1 MIRIFPRKNGWGTAG
16 TFCPIVSPPYNSSMG
31 AVRSAG
37 PDSGPHMNMGSI
49 RPSKSATLRW
59 GAFLVAGLYIA
70 GTGPSAIALQP
81 GGVEGICIPVQ
92 SPLSSQSVEWIRQQ
106 LNDARKSSVRPPAKI
121 VFDFN
126 PDDKDAHSPSFAA
139 SYELA
144 KLISTINDVPTIA
157 FVHGKVTGHLVFPVL
172 MCQDVVLSRSASIGE
187 VTEPGQTLDVD
198 HADLY
203 SKLIEPRRR
212 SHMAAIRKMFDVNIE
227 LLRGKDKTGGVILV
241 EASKKAKAEADGIV
255 FADPRPIPF
264 APRGKLGLYSAQQ
277 AEDLGISRTRAENLV
292 EVAEVF
298 GINPKGLRPLT
309 TSDRPPLGFKYTL
322 RGEIDYG
329 KKESLLRSL
338 RDVVRQKGTI
348 VFLQLEC
355 GGGDLN
361 AARDLAA
368 ELQNLQQPGEDTL
381 RIVAFV
387 PDNAPDTAT
396 VIALGCSDIVM
407 SRRKDA
413 RAGADISPEATIGD
427 FEAYLG
433 RGKEQG
439 DTRELIATSLTKLAE
454 EQHYSTVLVR
464 GMVDPTIGIVWVRK
478 ANDASIRRVMTME
491 EFEGDKA
498 NWVQDK
504 VIKPKGTLLKLTA
517 TEAEQLGI
525 ARFVVDGRD
534 VGEVAVKYGLEPTKL
549 REATPGS
556 LDQFAAFLRIPAVTV
571 LLVLIG
577 FTGLILE
584 LKVPGATVPGIVAAL
599 SFILLFWA
607 HTQFSG
613 QVAVLAGS
621 IFVLGLVLILLE
633 VFVVPGFGAPGVLG
647 ILFMLSGLALATM
660 DSIPTTASGWG
671 TFGIRSSQFLFSM
684 IGSVGL
690 AFLIARFLPNIPY
703 ANRMM
708 LMPPADKTDPITE
721 LKETVAGA
729 AQAMELIGAVGTAV
743 TVLRPAG
750 NVRFGDQFVDVVADG
765 GYIPAGARVKVVLVE
780 GNRIVVKEV

>member
-1 MIRIFPRKNGWGTAG
+1 
-16 TFCPIVSPPYNSSMG
+16 
-31 AVRSAG
+31 
-37 PDSGPHMNMGSI
+37 MNIGSI
-49 RPSKSATLRW
+49 RPSDSATLRM
-59 GAFLVAGLYIA
+59 GAFLVAVFWTA
-70 GTGPSAIALQP
+70 VTGSAAMARQP
-81 GGVEGICIPVQ
+81 GGAEGICIPVQ
-92 SPLSSQSVEWIRQQ
+92 SPISSHSVDRIKQ
-106 LNDARKSSVRPPAKI
+106 LLKTARESGVRPPAKI
-121 VFDFN
+121 VFDFH
-126 PDDKDAHSPSFAA
+126 PDDKDAHSSSFAA
-139 SYELA
+139 SYDLA
-144 KLISTINDVPTIA
+144 LQIAKINDVPTIA
-157 FVHGKVTGHLVFPVL
+157 FVHGKVTGQLVFPVL
-172 MCQDVVLSRSASIGE
+172 CCQDVVMSRSASIGE
-187 VTEPGQTLDVD
+187 VMEQGETLDVN
-198 HADLY
+198 HADTY

-212 SHMAAIRKMFDVNIE
+212 SHMAAIRKMYDASIE
-227 LLRGKDKTGGVILV
+227 LLRGKDKTGGILLV
-241 EASKKAKAEADGIV
+241 EASKKAKAETDGIV

-292 EVAEVF
+292 ELAELF
-298 GINPKGLRPLT
+298 GINPKDLRPLT

-329 KKESLLRSL
+329 RKESLLRTL

-355 GGGDLN
+355 GGGNLN
-361 AARDLAA
+361 ASRDLAA
-368 ELQNLQQPGEDTL
+368 ELQKLQSPDAGEDAL
-381 RIVAFV
+381 KIVAFV
-387 PDNAPDTAT
+387 PENAPDTAT

-413 RAGADISPEATIGD
+413 RAGADITPEATIGD

-433 RGKEQG
+433 RGKDQA
-439 DTRELIATSLTKLAE
+439 DARELIATSLTKLAE
-454 EQHYSTVLVR
+454 EQRYSPVLVR
-464 GMVDPTIGIVWVRK
+464 GMVDLTIGIVWVRK

-498 NWVQDK
+498 NWIQDK
-504 VIKPKGTLLKLTA
+504 VIKPKGSLLKLSA
-517 TEAEQLGI
+517 TEAEQLGL
-525 ARFVVDGRD
+525 ARFIVDGRD

-647 ILFMLSGLALATM
+647 ILFMLAGLALATM
-660 DSIPTTASGWG
+660 DSIPTTATGWG

-708 LMPPADKTDPITE
+708 LIPPADKTDPITE

>member
-1 MIRIFPRKNGWGTAG
+1 M
-16 TFCPIVSPPYNSSMG
+16 
-31 AVRSAG
+31 RSAG
-37 PDSGPHMNMGSI
+37 PVSGLTMNMGLSRFSRKGI
-49 RPSKSATLRW
+49 AASARL
-59 GAFLVAGLYIA
+59 LIVV
-70 GTGPSAIALQP
+70 GTALILGSSARAQNQA
-81 GGVEGICIPVQ
+81 GVEGLCIPVQ
-92 SPLSSQSVEWIRQQ
+92 SPITSQSVDWIKQQ
-106 LNDARKSSVRPPAKI
+106 LIEARKSSVRPPVKI

-126 PDDKDAHSPSFAA
+126 PDDKDAHSSSFAA
-139 SYELA
+139 CYELA
-144 KLISTINDVPTIA
+144 ALIATINDVQTIA
-157 FVHGKVTGHLVFPVL
+157 FIHGKLTGHAVFPAL
-172 MCQDVVLSRSASIGE
+172 MCQDIVMSRSASLGE
-187 VTEPGQTLDVD
+187 VIAPGETLDVN

-203 SKLIEPRRR
+203 AKLIEPRRR
-212 SHMAAIRKMFDVNIE
+212 AQMAAIRKMFDANIE

-264 APRGKLGLYSAQQ
+264 APRGKLGLFTAQQ
-277 AEDLGISRTRAENLV
+277 AEDLGICRVRAENLI
-292 EVAEVF
+292 EVAEIF
-298 GINPKGLRPLT
+298 GINPNTLRPLS

-338 RDVVRQKGTI
+338 RDVVRQKGTV

-368 ELQNLQQPGEDTL
+368 ELQKLQQPGEDAL
-381 RIVAFV
+381 KIVAFV

-396 VIALGCSDIVM
+396 VVALGCSDIVM

-413 RAGADISPEATIGD
+413 RAGAEIAPEATIGD

-433 RGKEQG
+433 RGKDQA
-439 DTRELIATSLTKLAE
+439 DARELIATSLTKLAE
-454 EQHYSTVLVR
+454 EQRYSPILVR
-464 GMVDPTIGIVWVRK
+464 GMVDPTIGIVSVRK
-478 ANDASIRRVMTME
+478 ANDASIRRIMTME
-491 EFEGDKA
+491 EFEADKA

-504 VIKPKGTLLKLTA
+504 VIKPKGSLLKLSA
-517 TEAEQLGI
+517 TEAEQLGL

-534 VGEVAVKYGLEPTKL
+534 VGEVATKYGFEPTKL

-584 LKVPGATVPGIVAAL
+584 LKVPGTTVPGIIAAL

-633 VFVVPGFGAPGVLG
+633 VFVIPGFGAPGVLG
-647 ILFMLSGLALATM
+647 ILFMLAGLALATM

-690 AFLIARFLPNIPY
+690 AFLIAKFLPNIPY

-708 LMPPADKTDPITE
+708 LIPPADRTDPITE

-729 AQAMELIGAVGTAV
+729 AQAMELIGAIGTAV